1 MPDIAQPSE
10 RRDGIVRAAIGVFL
24 RFGPRKTSMDD
35 VARAANI
42 SRQGLYLHFKT
53 KDALFRAVVAQM
65 LDHLRSTTWQAL
77 GRDDHSV
84 EERLAEAFEAFHGV
98 TVEIVDR
105 QTYAEML
112 QAAKAFAADPMS
124 QLEQD
129 LITDVATLL
138 KHSGHAKAWEA
149 AGVSAADVAQH
160 LFDASAG
167 AKYESA
173 SLDEY
178 RRRLRVS
185 VRVVTRQY

>member
-1 MPDIAQPSE
+1 MPDTPQPAG
-10 RRDGIVRAAIGVFL
+10 RRDGIVRAAVGVFL

-35 VARAANI
+35 VARAADI

-53 KDALFRAVVAQM
+53 KNALFRAVVAQM
-65 LDHLRSTTWQAL
+65 LDDLRGATWQAL
-77 GRDDHSV
+77 GRTDHTV
-84 EERLAEAFEAFHGV
+84 EERLAGAFEAFHAV

-105 QTYAEML
+105 ETYAETL
-112 QAAKAFAADPMS
+112 RAAQAFAAAPMNR
-124 QLEQD
+124 LEHD
-129 LITDVATLL
+129 LVTDVAALL
-138 KHSGHAKAWEA
+138 TQSGRANAWEA
-149 AGVSAADVAQH
+149 AGLSATDVAQH

-185 VRVVTRQY
+185 VRVVTRP

>member
-1 MPDIAQPSE
+1 MPDTPQPAG
-10 RRDGIVRAAIGVFL
+10 RRDGIVRAAVGVFL

-35 VARAANI
+35 VARAADI

-53 KDALFRAVVAQM
+53 KNALFRAVVAQM
-65 LDHLRSTTWQAL
+65 LDDLRGATWQAL
-77 GRDDHSV
+77 GRDELTV
-84 EERLAEAFEAFHGV
+84 EERLAGAFEAFHAV

-105 QTYAEML
+105 ETYAETL
-112 QAAKAFAADPMS
+112 RAAQAFAAAPMS
-124 QLEQD
+124 RLEHD
-129 LITDVATLL
+129 LVTDVATLL
-138 KHSGHAKAWEA
+138 TQSAHAKAWEA
-149 AGVSAADVAQH
+149 AGLSATDVAQH

-185 VRVVTRQY
+185 VRVVTRP